1 MKIDAHWKWRVNRY
15 VVSMS
20 LFFGLSAVWLCGVS
34 PGAAMEKTTSSPV
47 ILSASEVDYPP
58 FCIAHEDGRVEGFS
72 VELLRAAVRAMGRDV
87 VFRIGLWTEVK
98 GWLERGEVQALPL
111 VGRTLER
118 EEFFDFTFPY
128 MSLHGAIVV
137 RRDTQDIDDL
147 DDLRGR
153 KVAVMEGDNAEEFL
167 RREDRG
173 IDIRRT
179 ATFEDALRELSEG
192 RHDAV
197 VIQKLVA
204 LRLIQETG
212 LENLRVVNKPIEGF
226 RQDFVSPSRRGD
238 RETLAL
244 LNEGLALVIADGT
257 YRQLH
262 VKWFAGMELP
272 THRRIVVGGDHN
284 YPPYE
289 FLDSNGRPD
298 GFIVELT
305 KAIAR
310 ELELDIEIRLGPWT
324 KIVDGLE
331 NGEIDVIQG
340 MFYSQERDLKFDFT
354 QPHAVNHYVTAVR
367 KGEGSIPG
375 SLEELAGRRIVV
387 QGGDIVHDFLVN
399 NKLGDRISV
408 VETQEDAMRGLAEG
422 HYDCA
427 VVVRMSALHL
437 IEKHG
442 WTNLVLGHRPILST
456 EYCYAVLNN
465 RKALLAQFS
474 EGLKILEQ
482 TGEYRRIYE
491 KWLGVYKEQPP
502 SLVGALRYPAMVLV
516 PLLMV
521 ILAFSL
527 WSWSLRRQVASRTR
541 DLNESER
548 LLLAIINAIA
558 APIYYKNAEGVFLGC
573 NQAFSQ
579 FVGLPKESIIG
590 KTVFDLTRDEY
601 AQQYHEADMVLM
613 KEGRNQVYETE
624 VLDNNGTVHQ
634 VMFHKALFR
643 GTDGAVEGIVGA
655 ILDITG
661 RKRAEEA
668 LKESEAFI
676 RAVMDHLPIGVA
688 VNSLDPGVSFTYMND
703 NFPRLYRTTREA
715 LSIPDAFWDVVYE
728 DPAFREEIRKRVLDD
743 CASDDSERMH
753 WEDVPIMRNG
763 MDTAFICARN
773 VPVPG
778 KPLMISTVWDV
789 TDRRRAEDEREKL
802 QAQLSQAQRLE
813 SVGRLAGGVAHDFN
827 NMLGVIL
834 GRAELALERVEPGHP
849 LEVDLQEIL
858 HAAGRSAEITRQLLA
873 FARKQTI
880 APVVLDLNETVEGML
895 RMIRRLI
902 GEDIDLAWLPRTGLW
917 PVRMDPSQLD
927 QVLANLC
934 VNARDAI
941 HGVGKVTIE
950 TDRVVFD
957 EAYCADHPD
966 FVPGRYVM
974 LAVSD
979 DGCGMDG
986 ETLDRIFEPFFT
998 TKEAGRGTGLGL
1010 STVHGIVRQ
1019 NGGFIHVYSESG
1031 KGTTFRIYLPPCE
1044 DEERQTQ
1051 AAGSEEMP
1059 LGRGE
1064 TVLVVEDDE
1073 SILKMTQTMLDRLGY
1088 PVLAVG
1094 TTAEA
1099 ERLSEEYSGEI
1110 HLLITDVIMPG
1121 MNGRDLAERCR
1132 AARPG
1137 MKCLFMSGYTANVI
1151 AHQAVLDEGVH
1162 FIQKPFS
1169 MEELAV
1175 KVQRVLN
1182 NE

>member
-1 MKIDAHWKWRVNRY
+1 
-15 VVSMS
+15 
-20 LFFGLSAVWLCGVS
+20 
-34 PGAAMEKTTSSPV
+34 
-47 ILSASEVDYPP
+47 
-58 FCIAHEDGRVEGFS
+58 
-72 VELLRAAVRAMGRDV
+72 
-87 VFRIGLWTEVK
+87 
-98 GWLERGEVQALPL
+98 
-111 VGRTLER
+111 
-118 EEFFDFTFPY
+118 
-128 MSLHGAIVV
+128 
-137 RRDTQDIDDL
+137 
-147 DDLRGR
+147 
-153 KVAVMEGDNAEEFL
+153 
-167 RREDRG
+167 
-173 IDIRRT
+173 
-179 ATFEDALRELSEG
+179 
-192 RHDAV
+192 
-197 VIQKLVA
+197 
-204 LRLIQETG
+204 
-212 LENLRVVNKPIEGF
+212 
-226 RQDFVSPSRRGD
+226 
-238 RETLAL
+238 
-244 LNEGLALVIADGT
+244 
-257 YRQLH
+257 
-262 VKWFAGMELP
+262 
-272 THRRIVVGGDHN
+272 
-284 YPPYE
+284 
-289 FLDSNGRPD
+289 
-298 GFIVELT
+298 
-305 KAIAR
+305 
-310 ELELDIEIRLGPWT
+310 
-324 KIVDGLE
+324 
-331 NGEIDVIQG
+331 
-340 MFYSQERDLKFDFT
+340 
-354 QPHAVNHYVTAVR
+354 
-367 KGEGSIPG
+367 
-375 SLEELAGRRIVV
+375 
-387 QGGDIVHDFLVN
+387 
-399 NKLGDRISV
+399 
-408 VETQEDAMRGLAEG
+408 
-422 HYDCA
+422 
-427 VVVRMSALHL
+427 
-437 IEKHG
+437 
-442 WTNLVLGHRPILST
+442 
-456 EYCYAVLNN
+456 
-465 RKALLAQFS
+465 
-474 EGLKILEQ
+474 
-482 TGEYRRIYE
+482 
-491 KWLGVYKEQPP
+491 
-502 SLVGALRYPAMVLV
+502 
-516 PLLMV
+516 
-521 ILAFSL
+521 
-527 WSWSLRRQVASRTR
+527 
-541 DLNESER
+541 
-548 LLLAIINAIA
+548 
-558 APIYYKNAEGVFLGC
+558 
-573 NQAFSQ
+573 
-579 FVGLPKESIIG
+579 
-590 KTVFDLTRDEY
+590 
-601 AQQYHEADMVLM
+601 
-613 KEGRNQVYETE
+613 
-624 VLDNNGTVHQ
+624 
-634 VMFHKALFR
+634 
-643 GTDGAVEGIVGA
+643 
-655 ILDITG
+655 
-661 RKRAEEA
+661 
-668 LKESEAFI
+668 
-676 RAVMDHLPIGVA
+676 
-688 VNSLDPGVSFTYMND
+688 
-703 NFPRLYRTTREA
+703 
-715 LSIPDAFWDVVYE
+715 
-728 DPAFREEIRKRVLDD
+728 
-743 CASDDSERMH
+743 MH

-1019 NGGFIHVYSESG
+1019 NGGFIHVYSEPG

-1073 SILKMTQTMLDRLGY
+1073 SILKMTQTMIERLGY
-1088 PVLAVG
+1088 RVLAAG